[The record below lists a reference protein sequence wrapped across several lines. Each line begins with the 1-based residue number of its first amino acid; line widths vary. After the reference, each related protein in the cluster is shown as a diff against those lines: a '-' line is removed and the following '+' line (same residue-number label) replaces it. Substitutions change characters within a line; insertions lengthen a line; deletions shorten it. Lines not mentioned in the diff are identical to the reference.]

1 MRPTVQRRFLD
12 DLGLGM
18 PGKKGGL
25 TDLYMDLQGIGKTL
39 VATAHEVNS
48 QTPYFSKGAAIG
60 PFEPSLWSGT
70 VLCSKVHAFACC
82 AVSTSM
88 IHPCFWQKLHMDNLL
103 VLGRFAWKNN
113 GAIIF

>member
-1 MRPTVQRRFLD
+1 MNNETDRPKRRFLD

-18 PGKKGGL
+18 LEKKGGL

-48 QTPYFSKGAAIG
+48 QTPSFSKGAAVS
-60 PFEPSLWSGT
+60 PFEPFLWSGT

-88 IHPCFWQKLHMDNLL
+88 IHPCFWQKLHIGKEGESCSSPSPHL
-103 VLGRFAWKNN
+103 
-113 GAIIF
+113 